1 MLLTLSAA
9 AGAARLPGLACPPAP
24 HDYETPHH
32 LWRIHRANLSAL
44 SLLLSRTTR
53 HNRSVP
59 VPISISNV
67 HRQHISDSV
76 PPARIITHHTTHT
89 ARPISERRIASP
101 TGTPCY
107 PSARSSSGSGGQQ
120 QPPQQPPPS
129 HHHRLAVIISRNSS
143 YRSRPVPIA
152 RIPTK
157 VLTCPPRHA
166 CRHPLLG
173 RPASATR
180 CPLSRPLSSLSLC
193 SLSLH
198 SPTHSLSR
206 RPNRPHSAAAPPRK
220 ATRPCSPPCASARAR
235 RHRGRSSCRPP
246 HTARPSAVAV
256 PSAQS

>member
-129 HHHRLAVIISRNSS
+129 ARSHHISQLVISQPPRP
-143 YRSRPVPIA
+143 YRSHPHESAHVSTTPRLSSSPLGPS
-152 RIPTK
+152 RQ
-157 VLTCPPRHA
+157 RHA
-166 CRHPLLG
+166 LPSLSPTLITLTLLSPYT
-173 RPASATR
+173 RQLTASAGDQIDHTR
-180 CPLSRPLSSLSLC
+180 
-193 SLSLH
+193 
-198 SPTHSLSR
+198 R
-206 RPNRPHSAAAPPRK
+206 RRLPARR
-220 ATRPCSPPCASARAR
+220 RDRAR
-235 RHRGRSSCRPP
+235 RRALRRGHAATEAAHHAALPTPRGR
-246 HTARPSAVAV
+246 AL
-256 PSAQS
+256 